1 MTRTAGSAPTQLLVG
16 AAILLIAW
24 PVAWSGVQPWS
35 WYTFVPLW
43 MGYILVVDG
52 IVRWRT
58 GTSLLTRSKREFV
71 LLFVA
76 SAPLWWLFELFNL
89 RLDNWSYT
97 IPFSYTRLEYVLLGS
112 IAFSTVVPAIFETA
126 DLYRSFD
133 GLGRTWWWVRYVPGT
148 GGWLFSLLLGL
159 LMVAAV
165 LIFPDQAFP
174 LVWVSLF
181 FVTDPIN
188 GKLGLPSI
196 TRQTAAGRWD
206 TVRVLILAGLT
217 CGFFWE
223 MWNFWSQPK
232 WVYHVPGVD
241 FLKLFEM
248 PILGYLGYI
257 PFALEVYALYHL
269 IGRLIGAAGA
279 TYIRFD
285 DRGAV
290 DADQSSGTTS
300 QVPSTNYAPTTMGTL
315 NDEAAG
321 PD

>member
-1 MTRTAGSAPTQLLVG
+1 MTRAAGSAPVQLLVG
-16 AAILLIAW
+16 AAILLVAW
-24 PVAWSGVQPWS
+24 PLAWSGIQPWS

-58 GTSLLTRSKREFV
+58 GTSLLTRSKREFA

-97 IPFSYTRLEYVLLGS
+97 IPFYYTRLEYVILGS

-126 DLYRSFD
+126 DLYRSFA
-133 GLGRTWWWVRYVPGT
+133 GLGRTWWWVRYLPGA
-148 GGWLFSLLLGL
+148 GGWVLTLLLGL

-165 LIFPDQAFP
+165 LLFPAQAFP

-188 GKLGLPSI
+188 DKLGLPSI

-241 FLKLFEM
+241 FLRIFEM
-248 PILGYLGYI
+248 PLLGYLGYI

-269 IGRLIGAAGA
+269 LGRFIGASSANYIQFDNRHEDQTPDEARQQPSA
-279 TYIRFD
+279 TY
-285 DRGAV
+285 A
-290 DADQSSGTTS
+290 
-300 QVPSTNYAPTTMGTL
+300 PSTMGTL